1 MVRKEELKGT
11 SVFTQLVAQVI
22 RNKVK
27 AKGITQLKLSELI
40 HKSKSYVNTRFNGLE
55 SWTLDDLDNIAAVLG
70 YENAFT
76 IFDLARGLD
85 PTQSKQQPK
94 PQVRE
99 PFATPKETEEQIQQ
113 TESNNKEYDSDY
125 IVAHWKELGLAAL
138 YDPNKEIESETP
150 LD

>member
-1 MVRKEELKGT
+1 MVKKEDLKGT
-11 SVFTQLVAQVI
+11 SVFTKLVAQVI
-22 RNKVK
+22 RNRVK
-27 AKGITQLKLSELI
+27 AKGITQLRLSELI
-40 HKSKSYVNTRFNGLE
+40 HRSKSYVNTRFNGLE
-55 SWTLDDLDNIAAVLG
+55 SWTLDDLDNIAAALG

-85 PTQSKQQPK
+85 PTQQKH
-94 PQVRE
+94 
-99 PFATPKETEEQIQQ
+99 EEQQTAEEQTQQ
-113 TESNNKEYDSDY
+113 TEPDNKEYDSDY

>member
-1 MVRKEELKGT
+1 MVRKDEMKDT
-11 SVFTQLVAQVI
+11 SIFTKLVSQVV
-22 RNKVK
+22 RNKVYD
-27 AKGITQLKLSELI
+27 KGIKQAQLGQLI
-40 HKSKSYVNTRFNGLE
+40 GRSQSYVGTRINGQQ
-55 SWTLDDLDNIAAVLG
+55 SWTLDDLDNIAKVLG

-85 PTQSKQQPK
+85 PTQQKH
-94 PQVRE
+94 
-99 PFATPKETEEQIQQ
+99 EEQQTVEEQTQQ
-113 TESNNKEYDSDY
+113 TEPDNKEYDSDY